1 MRYTFIYGNVNFL
14 ILFIDLKFA
23 YNLLFGD
30 IRNGSEDGGEA
41 LKENTGRNHMFPYFW
56 NVAETCNSMFPL
68 CLRKSG
74 PVPLYTQQRK
84 REKTSRNR

>member
-1 MRYTFIYGNVNFL
+1 MIHLSDITYGQKHFTSVK
-14 ILFIDLKFA
+14 ILLVE
-23 YNLLFGD
+23 LFKYQKGLS
-30 IRNGSEDGGEA
+30 IPAVRRVQA
-41 LKENTGRNHMFPYFW
+41 ITGRNHMFPYFW

-84 REKTSRNR
+84 REKKSRNR